1 MKGLLLEIYYKNIKN
16 IFIMNAFL
24 ILVWILIN
32 LFADIQMV
40 VFAYFAVVIFANS
53 LLLLLSQR
61 KDYDLKLYK
70 YEFMLPIKSKNII
83 LSKYISQVVIILFSI
98 LMLIILNYISIYLG
112 KNYFDYGSSDLI
124 ALLNVLLGLILQ
136 LVSIFYLAMYF
147 IDLEKGDLWMVLGL
161 IGSIMLVSIEI
172 FTLNRLGF
180 SKLGGNVALC
190 VIYLMLFIT
199 SCVLNSKRMEN
210 LKLDT

>member
-16 IFIMNAFL
+16 IYIMNAFL

-32 LFADIQMV
+32 LFADMQMI

-53 LLLLLSQR
+53 LLVLLSQR

-70 YEFMLPIKSKNII
+70 YEFMLPIKKKNII
-83 LSKYISQVVIILFSI
+83 LSKYVSQIVIIFLAV
-98 LMLIILNYISIYLG
+98 LMLVILNYISIYLG

-124 ALLNVLLGLILQ
+124 TLLNVLLALILQ
-136 LVSIFYLAMYF
+136 LVSIFYLALYF
-147 IDLEKGDLWMVLGL
+147 IDLEKGDLWIVLGL

-172 FTLNRLGF
+172 FAVNRLGF
-180 SKLGGNVALC
+180 SKSDGNIVLC
-190 VIYLMLFIT
+190 IIYLVIFSMSFA
-199 SCVLNSKRMEN
+199 LNSKKMEN
-210 LKLDT
+210 LKLDI

>member
-32 LFADIQMV
+32 LFADIQMI
-40 VFAYFAVVIFANS
+40 VFAYCAVVIFSNS
-53 LLLLLSQR
+53 LLILLSQR

-70 YEFMLPIKSKNII
+70 YEFMLPIKKKNII
-83 LSKYISQVVIILFSI
+83 LSKYVSQIVIIFLAV
-98 LMLIILNYISIYLG
+98 LMLVILNYISIYLG

-124 ALLNVLLGLILQ
+124 TLLNVLLAFILQ
-136 LVSIFYLAMYF
+136 LVSIFYLALYF
-147 IDLEKGDLWMVLGL
+147 IDLEKGDLWIVLGL

-172 FTLNRLGF
+172 FAVNRLGF
-180 SKLGGNVALC
+180 SKSDGNIVLC
-190 VIYLMLFIT
+190 IIYLVIFSMSFA
-199 SCVLNSKRMEN
+199 LNSKKMEN
-210 LKLDT
+210 LKLDI

>member
-124 ALLNVLLGLILQ
+124 ALLNVLLGIILQ

-147 IDLEKGDLWMVLGL
+147 IDLEKGDLWMVLDL

-180 SKLGGNVALC
+180 SKSGGNVALC
-190 VIYLMLFIT
+190 AIYLMLFIT
-199 SCVLNSKRMEN
+199 SCVLNSKRMVN

>member
-24 ILVWILIN
+24 ILAWILIN

-53 LLLLLSQR
+53 LLILLSQR

-112 KNYFDYGSSDLI
+112 KHYFDYGSSDLI

-147 IDLEKGDLWMVLGL
+147 IDLEKGDLWIVLGL

-172 FTLNRLGF
+172 FALNRLGF
-180 SKLGGNVALC
+180 SKSGGNIVLC
-190 VIYLMLFIT
+190 IIYSVIFSMSFA
-199 SCVLNSKRMEN
+199 LNSKKMEN
-210 LKLDT
+210 LKLDI

>member
-16 IFIMNAFL
+16 IYIMNAFL

-32 LFADIQMV
+32 LFADIQMI

-53 LLLLLSQR
+53 LLVLLSQR

-70 YEFMLPIKSKNII
+70 YEFMLPVKSKNIV
-83 LSKYISQVVIILFSI
+83 LSKYISQVVIIFFSI

-124 ALLNVLLGLILQ
+124 TLLNVLLALILQ
-136 LVSIFYLAMYF
+136 LVSIFYLALYF
-147 IDLEKGDLWMVLGL
+147 IDLEKGDLWIVLGL

-172 FTLNRLGF
+172 FAVNRLGF
-180 SKLGGNVALC
+180 SKSGGNIVLC
-190 VIYLMLFIT
+190 IIYLVIFSMSFA
-199 SCVLNSKRMEN
+199 LNSKKMEN
-210 LKLDT
+210 LKLDI

>member
-32 LFADIQMV
+32 LFADIQMI

-83 LSKYISQVVIILFSI
+83 LSKYVSQVVIILFSI
-98 LMLIILNYISIYLG
+98 LMLIILIYISIYLG
-112 KNYFDYGSSDLI
+112 KHYFDYGSSDLI
-124 ALLNVLLGLILQ
+124 SLLNVLLGLILQ

-147 IDLEKGDLWMVLGL
+147 IDLEKGDLWIVLGL

-172 FTLNRLGF
+172 FALNRLGF
-180 SKLGGNVALC
+180 SKSGGNIVLC
-190 VIYLMLFIT
+190 IIYLVIFSMSFA
-199 SCVLNSKRMEN
+199 LNSKKMEN
-210 LKLDT
+210 LKLDI

>member
-32 LFADIQMV
+32 LFADIQMI

-83 LSKYISQVVIILFSI
+83 LSKYVSQVVIILFSI

-112 KNYFDYGSSDLI
+112 KHYFDYGSSDLI
-124 ALLNVLLGLILQ
+124 SLLNVLLGFILQ

-147 IDLEKGDLWMVLGL
+147 IDLEKGDLWIVLGL

-172 FTLNRLGF
+172 FALNRLGF
-180 SKLGGNVALC
+180 SKSGGNVALC

-210 LKLDT
+210 LKLDI

>member
-24 ILVWILIN
+24 ILAWILIN

-53 LLLLLSQR
+53 LLILLSQR
-61 KDYDLKLYK
+61 KDNDLKLYK
-70 YEFMLPIKSKNII
+70 YEFMLPIKIKNII

-112 KNYFDYGSSDLI
+112 KHYFDYGASDLI
-124 ALLNVLLGLILQ
+124 SLLNVLLGLILQ

-172 FTLNRLGF
+172 FTLNKIGF
-180 SKLGGNVALC
+180 SKSGGNIVLC
-190 VIYLMLFIT
+190 IIYLVIFSMSFA
-199 SCVLNSKRMEN
+199 LNSKKMEN
-210 LKLDT
+210 LKLDI

>member
-24 ILVWILIN
+24 ILAWILIN

-53 LLLLLSQR
+53 LLILLSQR

-112 KNYFDYGSSDLI
+112 KHYFDYGASDLI
-124 ALLNVLLGLILQ
+124 SLLNVLLGLILQ

-147 IDLEKGDLWMVLGL
+147 INLEKGDLWIVLGL

-172 FTLNRLGF
+172 FALNRLGF
-180 SKLGGNVALC
+180 SKSGGNVALC

>member
-1 MKGLLLEIYYKNIKN
+1 
-16 IFIMNAFL
+16 
-24 ILVWILIN
+24 
-32 LFADIQMV
+32 MV
-40 VFAYFAVVIFANS
+40 VFAYFVVVIFANS

-180 SKLGGNVALC
+180 SKSDGNIVLC
-190 VIYLMLFIT
+190 IIYLVIFSMSFA
-199 SCVLNSKRMEN
+199 LNSKKMEN
-210 LKLDT
+210 LKLDI

>member
-24 ILVWILIN
+24 ILAWILIN

-53 LLLLLSQR
+53 LLILLSQR

-180 SKLGGNVALC
+180 SKSDGNIVLC
-190 VIYLMLFIT
+190 IIYLVIFSMSFA
-199 SCVLNSKRMEN
+199 LNSKKMEN
-210 LKLDT
+210 LKLDI

>member
-32 LFADIQMV
+32 LFADIQMI

-124 ALLNVLLGLILQ
+124 TLLNVLLALILQ
-136 LVSIFYLAMYF
+136 LVSIFYLALYF
-147 IDLEKGDLWMVLGL
+147 INLEKGDLWIVLGL

-172 FTLNRLGF
+172 FAVNRLGF
-180 SKLGGNVALC
+180 SKSGGNIVLC
-190 VIYLMLFIT
+190 IIYLVIFSMSFA
-199 SCVLNSKRMEN
+199 LNSKKMEN
-210 LKLDT
+210 LKLDI

>member
-1 MKGLLLEIYYKNIKN
+1 
-16 IFIMNAFL
+16 
-24 ILVWILIN
+24 
-32 LFADIQMV
+32 
-40 VFAYFAVVIFANS
+40 
-53 LLLLLSQR
+53 
-61 KDYDLKLYK
+61 
-70 YEFMLPIKSKNII
+70 MLPIKSKNII

-124 ALLNVLLGLILQ
+124 ALLNVLLGIILQ

-180 SKLGGNVALC
+180 SKSGGNVALC
-190 VIYLMLFIT
+190 AIYLMLFIT
-199 SCVLNSKRMEN
+199 SCVLNSKRMVN

>member
-61 KDYDLKLYK
+61 KDYDLRLYK

-83 LSKYISQVVIILFSI
+83 LSKYVSQVVIILFSI

-112 KNYFDYGSSDLI
+112 KHYFDYGSSDLI
-124 ALLNVLLGLILQ
+124 SLLNVLLGLILQ

-147 IDLEKGDLWMVLGL
+147 IDLEKGDLWIVLGL

-172 FTLNRLGF
+172 FALNRLGF
-180 SKLGGNVALC
+180 SKSGGNIVLC
-190 VIYLMLFIT
+190 IIYLVIFSMSFA
-199 SCVLNSKRMEN
+199 LNSKKMEN
-210 LKLDT
+210 LKLDI

>member
-16 IFIMNAFL
+16 FYIMNAFL

-32 LFADIQMV
+32 LFADIQMI

-53 LLLLLSQR
+53 LLVLLSQR

-70 YEFMLPIKSKNII
+70 YEFMLPIKSKNIV
-83 LSKYISQVVIILFSI
+83 LSKYIIQVVIILFSI

-112 KNYFDYGSSDLI
+112 KNYFDYGFSDLI
-124 ALLNVLLGLILQ
+124 ALLNVLLALILQ
-136 LVSIFYLAMYF
+136 LVSIFYLALYF
-147 IDLEKGDLWMVLGL
+147 IDLEKGDLWIVLGL

-172 FTLNRLGF
+172 FAVNRLGF
-180 SKLGGNVALC
+180 SKSGGNIVLC
-190 VIYLMLFIT
+190 IIYLVIFSMSFA
-199 SCVLNSKRMEN
+199 LNSKKMEN
-210 LKLDT
+210 LKLDI

>member
-32 LFADIQMV
+32 LFADIQMI

-112 KNYFDYGSSDLI
+112 KHYFDYGSSDLI

-136 LVSIFYLAMYF
+136 LVSIFYLVMYF

-180 SKLGGNVALC
+180 SKSDGNIVLC
-190 VIYLMLFIT
+190 IIYLVIFSMSFA
-199 SCVLNSKRMEN
+199 LNSKKMEN
-210 LKLDT
+210 LKLDI

>member
-32 LFADIQMV
+32 LFADIQMII
-40 VFAYFAVVIFANS
+40 FAYFAVVIFANS

-83 LSKYISQVVIILFSI
+83 LSKYVSQVVIILFSI

-112 KNYFDYGSSDLI
+112 KHYFDYGSSDLI
-124 ALLNVLLGLILQ
+124 SLLNVLLGLILQ

-147 IDLEKGDLWMVLGL
+147 IDLEKGDLWIVLGL

-172 FTLNRLGF
+172 FALNRLGF
-180 SKLGGNVALC
+180 SKSGGNIVLC
-190 VIYLMLFIT
+190 IIYLVIFSI
-199 SCVLNSKRMEN
+199 SFALNSKKLEN
-210 LKLDT
+210 LKLDI

>member
-32 LFADIQMV
+32 LFADIQMI

-83 LSKYISQVVIILFSI
+83 LSKYVSQVVIILFSI

-112 KNYFDYGSSDLI
+112 KHYFDYGSSDLI
-124 ALLNVLLGLILQ
+124 SLLNVLLGLILQ

-147 IDLEKGDLWMVLGL
+147 IDLEKGDLWIVLGL

-172 FTLNRLGF
+172 FALNRLGF
-180 SKLGGNVALC
+180 SKSGGNVVLC
-190 VIYLMLFIT
+190 IIYLIIFSMSFA
-199 SCVLNSKRMEN
+199 LNSKKMEN
-210 LKLDT
+210 LKLDI

>member
-24 ILVWILIN
+24 ISVWILIN
-32 LFADIQMV
+32 FFADVQMII
-40 VFAYFAVVIFANS
+40 FAYFAVVIFSNS
-53 LLLLLSQR
+53 LLVLLSQR

-70 YEFMLPIKSKNII
+70 YEFMLPIKKKNII
-83 LSKYISQVVIILFSI
+83 LSKYVSQIVIIFLSV
-98 LMLIILNYISIYLG
+98 LMLVILNYISIHAG
-112 KNYFDYGSSDLI
+112 KHYFDYGFSDFIILLI
-124 ALLNVLLGLILQ
+124 ILLAFILQ
-136 LVSIFYLAMYF
+136 MVSIFYLALYF
-147 IDLEKGDLWMVLGL
+147 IDLDKGDLWMVLGL

-180 SKLGGNVALC
+180 SKSGGNVALC
-190 VIYLMLFIT
+190 VIYLMLLIT

>member
-40 VFAYFAVVIFANS
+40 VFAYCAVVIFANS

-112 KNYFDYGSSDLI
+112 KHYFDYGTSDLI
-124 ALLNVLLGLILQ
+124 SLLNVLLGLILQ

-180 SKLGGNVALC
+180 SKSGGNIVLC
-190 VIYLMLFIT
+190 IIYLVIFSMSFA
-199 SCVLNSKRMEN
+199 LNSKKMEN
-210 LKLDT
+210 LKLDI

>member
-16 IFIMNAFL
+16 IYIMNAFL

-32 LFADIQMV
+32 LFADIQMI
-40 VFAYFAVVIFANS
+40 VFSYFAVVIFANS
-53 LLLLLSQR
+53 LLVLLSQR

-70 YEFMLPIKSKNII
+70 YEFMLPVKSKNIV

-124 ALLNVLLGLILQ
+124 TLLNVLLALILQ
-136 LVSIFYLAMYF
+136 LVSIFYLALYF
-147 IDLEKGDLWMVLGL
+147 INLEKGDLWIVLGL

-172 FTLNRLGF
+172 FAVNRLGF
-180 SKLGGNVALC
+180 SKSGGNIVLC
-190 VIYLMLFIT
+190 IIYLVIFSMSFA
-199 SCVLNSKRMEN
+199 LNSKKMEN
-210 LKLDT
+210 LKLDI

>member
-24 ILVWILIN
+24 ILAWILIN

-53 LLLLLSQR
+53 LLILLSQR

-112 KNYFDYGSSDLI
+112 KHYFDYGFSDLI
-124 ALLNVLLGLILQ
+124 SLLNVLLGLILQ

-172 FTLNRLGF
+172 FALNRLGF
-180 SKLGGNVALC
+180 SKSGGNVALC
-190 VIYLMLFIT
+190 VIYFMLFIT

-210 LKLDT
+210 LKLDI

>member
-32 LFADIQMV
+32 LFADIQMI

-83 LSKYISQVVIILFSI
+83 LSKYVSQVVIILFSI

-112 KNYFDYGSSDLI
+112 KHYFDYGTSDLI
-124 ALLNVLLGLILQ
+124 SLLNVLLGLILQ

-161 IGSIMLVSIEI
+161 IGSIMIVSIEI
-172 FTLNRLGF
+172 FALNRLGF
-180 SKLGGNVALC
+180 SKSGGNIVLC
-190 VIYLMLFIT
+190 IIYSVIFLLSFA
-199 SCVLNSKRMEN
+199 LNSKKMDN
-210 LKLDT
+210 LKLDI

>member
-53 LLLLLSQR
+53 LLILLSQR
-61 KDYDLKLYK
+61 KDNDLKLYK

-83 LSKYISQVVIILFSI
+83 LSKYVSQVVIILFSI

-112 KNYFDYGSSDLI
+112 KHYFDYGYSDLI
-124 ALLNVLLGLILQ
+124 SLLNVLLGLILQ

-161 IGSIMLVSIEI
+161 IGSIVLVSIEI
-172 FTLNRLGF
+172 FALNRLGF
-180 SKLGGNVALC
+180 SKSDGNIVLFI
-190 VIYLMLFIT
+190 IYLVIFSMSFA
-199 SCVLNSKRMEN
+199 LNSKKMEN
-210 LKLDT
+210 LKLDV

>member
-83 LSKYISQVVIILFSI
+83 LSKYVSQVVIILFSI

-112 KNYFDYGSSDLI
+112 KHYFDYGTSDLI
-124 ALLNVLLGLILQ
+124 SLLNVLLGLILQ

-180 SKLGGNVALC
+180 SKSGGNVALC

>member
-32 LFADIQMV
+32 LFADIQMI

-83 LSKYISQVVIILFSI
+83 LSKYVSQVVIILFSI

-112 KNYFDYGSSDLI
+112 KHYFDYGSSDLI
-124 ALLNVLLGLILQ
+124 SLLNVLLGLILQ

-147 IDLEKGDLWMVLGL
+147 IDLEKGDLWIVLGL

-172 FTLNRLGF
+172 FALNRLGF
-180 SKLGGNVALC
+180 SKSGGNVALC